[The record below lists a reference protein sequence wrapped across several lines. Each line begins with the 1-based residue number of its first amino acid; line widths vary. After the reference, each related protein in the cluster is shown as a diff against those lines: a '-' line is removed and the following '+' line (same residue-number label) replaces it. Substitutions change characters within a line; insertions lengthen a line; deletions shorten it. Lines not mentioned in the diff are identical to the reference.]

1 MNDEIIAWLIAVG
14 GAAVLLYAYHLK
26 LRTQRER
33 RLAKAAE
40 EFYRNVGPLL
50 KDADVPLEV
59 IDLLSFLNRHITNR
73 SLARMFLFFLL
84 WRRRQ
89 VIVPPSSSASALD
102 EVVFPYYMEQRKELL
117 EFFVGACASGSCF
130 AVLFSLILTSIE
142 IGRPT
147 LWRRY
152 GRVAL
157 MMANTAP
164 HLLSLFFFVTGPR
177 GAGDCSRACV

>member
-89 VIVPPSSSASALD
+89 PIVPPSSSASALD
-102 EVVFPYYMEQRKELL
+102 EVVFPYYMGQRKELL
-117 EFFVGACASGSCF
+117 EFFVGACVAAIFAISYQSPLFGVLLRRLVFFDLDKHRDRAPDVVASLRASGIDDGQHC
-130 AVLFSLILTSIE
+130 
-142 IGRPT
+142 P
-147 LWRRY
+147 
-152 GRVAL
+152 
-157 MMANTAP
+157 AP
-164 HLLSLFFFVTGPR
+164 
-177 GAGDCSRACV
+177 A